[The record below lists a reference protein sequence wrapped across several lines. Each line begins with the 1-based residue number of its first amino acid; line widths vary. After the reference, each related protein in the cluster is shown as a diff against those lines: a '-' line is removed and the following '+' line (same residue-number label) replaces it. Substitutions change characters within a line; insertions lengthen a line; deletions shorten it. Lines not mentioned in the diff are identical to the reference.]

1 MVHLR
6 GGEEVDICHAKRNG
20 PIRKRC
26 GHHQKKTVTKEYTY
40 WEARCIVGYDPG
52 TGRQVQRSITGKTQK
67 EVAQKLKRMTVE
79 VDQGSYQAPC
89 KLTVKD
95 WLEIWTAE
103 YLGDVKEATA
113 YLYRKNADQ
122 YIVPSLCA
130 VKLEALTAPM
140 VQALYN
146 DLLKPQKE
154 DVKPLS
160 AKTIKNVHGVFH
172 EALQQAVQVGY
183 LRTNPTDACKPP
195 RVAKPEIHPLD
206 EAKMTDFL
214 AALPDHP
221 HEHPY
226 QITLFTG
233 LREVEVLR
241 LTWNC
246 LDFEHGTL
254 LVKQQ
259 LRREQK
265 KRGKYYFSPPKNNK
279 SRVLALAPSVIRL
292 FRWQKLKQGG
302 MRLKAG
308 DDWTEN
314 NLVFTNQAGGLSL
327 LPYCLR
333 LLQTG
338 HGENRFTD
346 HPFPRLTA
354 HLRCYGNQERR

>member
-1 MVHLR
+1 
-6 GGEEVDICHAKRNG
+6 
-20 PIRKRC
+20 
-26 GHHQKKTVTKEYTY
+26 
-40 WEARCIVGYDPG
+40 
-52 TGRQVQRSITGKTQK
+52 
-67 EVAQKLKRMTVE
+67 MTVE
-79 VDQGSYQAPC
+79 VDQGFYQAPC

-122 YIVPSLCA
+122 YIVPSLGA

-206 EAKMTDFL
+206 EPQMTDFL
-214 AALPDHP
+214 AALRDHP

-233 LREVEVLR
+233 LREVEVLG
-241 LTWNC
+241 LTWDC

-265 KRGKYYFSPPKNNK
+265 KRGEILFLPAQKQQEPGVGPGSLCDSIVSLAEVEARRDALESRGRLDRKQFGIHQSGRGAFSPT
-279 SRVLALAPSVIRL
+279 VL
-292 FRWQKLKQGG
+292 
-302 MRLKAG
+302 
-308 DDWTEN
+308 
-314 NLVFTNQAGGLSL
+314 FTIASNGSW
-327 LPYCLR
+327 
-333 LLQTG
+333 
-338 HGENRFTD
+338 
-346 HPFPRLTA
+346 
-354 HLRCYGNQERR
+354 